1 MFKSMDQN
9 EMMTV
14 NGGFYYVP
22 KYKKNGTFM
31 GLTQVANSWGNGG
44 YKCYIDFGSGYVK
57 SKKYPWEL

>member
-22 KYKKNGTFM
+22 KYKNGKCT
-31 GLTQVANSWGNGG
+31 GTVQVSNSFGQQG
-44 YKCYIDFGSGYVK
+44 YKCYIYISGAYRP
-57 SKKYPWEL
+57 STTYPWE